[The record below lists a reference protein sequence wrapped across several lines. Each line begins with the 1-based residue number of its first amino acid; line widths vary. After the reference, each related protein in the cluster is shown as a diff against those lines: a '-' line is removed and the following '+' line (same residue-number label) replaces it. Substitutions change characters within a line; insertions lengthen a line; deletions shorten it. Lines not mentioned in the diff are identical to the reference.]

1 MTLLI
6 DITDFIKQVIISLAC
21 SSHLD
26 FRNNC
31 CTKRESRLFNLVK
44 ERNFQLDV
52 SIHEVV
58 LDLLKDAK
66 FIEYRQRLE
75 NMHEEDEHE
84 EDEKDELKYELF
96 NYFIDY
102 VGLYTVFTMHG
113 DVIDSLKDMLFKI

>member
-1 MTLLI
+1 MTLII
-6 DITDFIKQVIISLAC
+6 DITDFIKEVIISLAC

-58 LDLLKDAK
+58 LDLLNDAK

-75 NMHEEDEHE
+75 NMHEEDE
-84 EDEKDELKYELF
+84 KDEARDELF

-102 VGLYTVFTMHG
+102 IGLYTVFTMHG